1 MLWKQHGEHELEHGL
16 WKQHGEHE
24 LVHVSR
30 QNGGQAHHILVLEHD
45 GQLAQALHI
54 LLQVH
59 GGEWGMSQGKTYV
72 QGLVKVMGIQSV
84 QQTQL
89 FHLQDENEHEL
100 GLAMVHTLGCQLES
114 RQGHH
119 DPQLVMQVLHV
130 LGLDE
135 DLPHEL
141 VDCQRWMELV
151 NDEPQL
157 VWVNDE
163 PQGQE
168 NVQME
173 LVMKQNVELLLV
185 HELVHGLVHEL
196 VHGLVHGLFQRPLVL

>member
-1 MLWKQHGEHELEHGL
+1 
-16 WKQHGEHE
+16 
-24 LVHVSR
+24 
-30 QNGGQAHHILVLEHD
+30 
-45 GQLAQALHI
+45 
-54 LLQVH
+54 
-59 GGEWGMSQGKTYV
+59 MSQGKTYV
-72 QGLVKVMGIQSV
+72 QGLVKVMGIQNV
-84 QQTQL
+84 LQTQL

-100 GLAMVHTLGCQLES
+100 GLVMVHTPGCQLES
-114 RQGHH
+114 RQGQAHGE
-119 DPQLVMQVLHV
+119 PQLGMQVEVHV
-130 LGLDE
+130 LGLNE

-185 HELVHGLVHEL
+185 HGLVHEL
-196 VHGLVHGLFQRPLVL
+196 VQRH

>member
-1 MLWKQHGEHELEHGL
+1 
-16 WKQHGEHE
+16 
-24 LVHVSR
+24 
-30 QNGGQAHHILVLEHD
+30 
-45 GQLAQALHI
+45 
-54 LLQVH
+54 
-59 GGEWGMSQGKTYV
+59 
-72 QGLVKVMGIQSV
+72 
-84 QQTQL
+84 
-89 FHLQDENEHEL
+89 
-100 GLAMVHTLGCQLES
+100 
-114 RQGHH
+114 
-119 DPQLVMQVLHV
+119 MQVLHV

-185 HELVHGLVHEL
+185 HELVHGLV
-196 VHGLVHGLFQRPLVL
+196 QRPLVL